1 MSSIFGE
8 QGEKKVEYLELIY
21 DLIFVY
27 LVGRNNSL
35 LQSVHNGFVP
45 ADRFFTYI
53 ICTLIIIQ
61 IWSITAL
68 FINRYGV
75 NGVQEHV
82 MIFINM
88 YLLYFMAEGT
98 RIHWQ
103 DYYLRYNAAWG
114 LIMANLTL
122 QHWLKY
128 RTVCRTM
135 PWVQLQLGHQ
145 VRMLF
150 IMTLIIFVSIPL
162 YYLTGIPFSPLAMVY
177 GIAASIAAGSINDLV
192 SVDFSHLTERI
203 MLYVVFTFGEMIIG
217 ISSYFGDRSITL
229 HTIYF
234 SLMAFLIVVG
244 LFLSYGFVYDHIV
257 DRNLSTNGTVYMFIH
272 IFLITAQN
280 FITTGLEFMQEDSV
294 AAIPKTVFLT
304 ASFLMYY
311 IFLSQTAHFARFK
324 PLEGQRIYRD
334 LGVACALF
342 AVLMALTY
350 RSGYLSIS
358 VSVLFIY
365 AVFWHLYLSWK
376 ESAA

>member
-27 LVGRNNSL
+27 LIGRNNSL

-103 DYYLRYNAAWG
+103 EYYLRYNAAWG

-145 VRMLF
+145 VRMLLV
-150 IMTLIIFVSIPL
+150 MTLIIFVSIPL

-177 GIAASIAAGSINDLV
+177 GIAASIAAGSLQNASCCMWSSP
-192 SVDFSHLTERI
+192 SVR
-203 MLYVVFTFGEMIIG
+203 
-217 ISSYFGDRSITL
+217 
-229 HTIYF
+229 
-234 SLMAFLIVVG
+234 
-244 LFLSYGFVYDHIV
+244 
-257 DRNLSTNGTVYMFIH
+257 
-272 IFLITAQN
+272 
-280 FITTGLEFMQEDSV
+280 
-294 AAIPKTVFLT
+294 
-304 ASFLMYY
+304 
-311 IFLSQTAHFARFK
+311 
-324 PLEGQRIYRD
+324 
-334 LGVACALF
+334 
-342 AVLMALTY
+342 
-350 RSGYLSIS
+350 
-358 VSVLFIY
+358 
-365 AVFWHLYLSWK
+365 
-376 ESAA
+376 